1 MSDNIYDYMTANE
14 KFNVLCRM
22 HNVSND
28 IVTITKLY
36 LSIKDNECLKDVI
49 GEYTVSD
56 NYNGEQF
63 GGYILYIDD
72 LKLCI
77 DSIDKKY
84 HNLINIAKD
93 TGIDDFHIP
102 YGIIELT
109 QVIK

>member
-1 MSDNIYDYMTANE
+1 MSDNIYDYMTASE

-28 IVTITKLY
+28 VATITKLY
-36 LSIKDNECLKDVI
+36 LSIKDDEYFKNVI

-56 NYNGEQF
+56 NYNGEKF
-63 GGYILYIDD
+63 GGYILPIDD
-72 LKLCI
+72 LKLCM
-77 DSIDKKY
+77 DKIDKKY

-109 QVIK
+109 QVVK